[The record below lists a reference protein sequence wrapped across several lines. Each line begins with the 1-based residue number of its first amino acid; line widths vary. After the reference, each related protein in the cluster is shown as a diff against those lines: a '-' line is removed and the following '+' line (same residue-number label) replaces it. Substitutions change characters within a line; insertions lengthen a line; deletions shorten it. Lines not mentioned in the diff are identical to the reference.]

1 MIKKYIKDEVSKM
14 KWLQKVMYGR
24 YGGDQLS
31 RTLLIISFV
40 LIVLVS
46 FLPGY
51 LFGLTFIA
59 YIPTIVSIFR
69 ILSKN
74 VYKRQQ
80 ENYKYIIIKNK
91 LINWIKYRFNEFKD
105 LKTHKY
111 FKCKNCKQKLR
122 VPRRKGKIS
131 ITCPKCKTTFK
142 AKS

>member
-1 MIKKYIKDEVSKM
+1 M

-31 RTLLIISFV
+31 RTLLIISLV
-40 LIVLVS
+40 LIILVS

-51 LFGLTFIA
+51 LFGLTVIA
-59 YIPTIVSIFR
+59 YIPTVVSIFR

-74 VYKRQQ
+74 IYKRQQ

-91 LINWIKYRFNEFKD
+91 LTNLIKYRLNEFKD

-122 VPRRKGKIS
+122 VPRKKGKIS